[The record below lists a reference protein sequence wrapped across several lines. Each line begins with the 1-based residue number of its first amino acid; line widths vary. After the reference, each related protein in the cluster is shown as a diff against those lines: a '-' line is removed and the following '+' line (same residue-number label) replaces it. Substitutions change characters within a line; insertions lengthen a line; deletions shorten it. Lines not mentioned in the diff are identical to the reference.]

1 MEGKVMNI
9 ECIMFSYFYN
19 DVLDSPFNVFC
30 HFNCVNYAFFVIA
43 DNCIQHF
50 MGCEVSFEVNIMLIT
65 CIEVNEVNQ
74 Y

>member
-1 MEGKVMNI
+1 MNI
-9 ECIMFSYFYN
+9 ECIMFTVAIFIMMYSIR
-19 DVLDSPFNVFC
+19 LLTSC
-30 HFNCVNYAFFVIA
+30 LNYAFFVIA